1 MELVLDYV
9 EKEDTTIAMALIFIL
24 KFVGVVFLIEAVLWR
39 VGIILSS
46 DPRQIFLITSIDID
60 ASINSSF
67 DIVDTGINV
76 RWLSVGVGLLLAVL
90 CIEATFGV

>member
-67 DIVDTGINV
+67 DIVDIGINV